1 MTSRTNYYKSVSQ
14 VYKFNNRDDRYQQP
28 DPLIIPIEDRS
39 PFQQTII
46 DDSKSIKYQED
57 EVTSFDN
64 SDIRLNTNNYTRIE
78 IPEED
83 TVPEISENFEETCTY
98 HNKKANNNKTWLSF
112 LLLFAFQVLQE
123 LLAAST
129 TRALRVNT
137 AECI

>member
-14 VYKFNNRDDRYQQP
+14 VYKFNNRDDRYHQP
-28 DPLIIPIEDRS
+28 DPQIIPIEDRS

-78 IPEED
+78 IPEEY
-83 TVPEISENFEETCTY
+83 TVPEIS
-98 HNKKANNNKTWLSF
+98 
-112 LLLFAFQVLQE
+112 
-123 LLAAST
+123 
-129 TRALRVNT
+129 
-137 AECI
+137 